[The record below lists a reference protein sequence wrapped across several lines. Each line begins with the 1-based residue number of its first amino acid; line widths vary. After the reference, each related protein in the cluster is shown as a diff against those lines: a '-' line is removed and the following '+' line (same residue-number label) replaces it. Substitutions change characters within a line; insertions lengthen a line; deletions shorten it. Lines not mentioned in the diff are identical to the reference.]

1 MVALEVKNPPASAGD
16 MRAADSISESGR
28 SLEEE
33 TATHSGIL
41 AQRIPWSQMWL
52 KQLSTPAPRWTGH
65 LIQAAE
71 GVGHLSVG
79 GREELTQPEAFLMPG
94 DPS

>member
-1 MVALEVKNPPASAGD
+1 MERGAW
-16 MRAADSISESGR
+16 RAAVHGV
-28 SLEEE
+28 
-33 TATHSGIL
+33 TN
-41 AQRIPWSQMWL
+41 SQMWL